1 MIASCKK
8 TFYNFKKGEKYKISG
23 IFSVFEKDDFIS
35 IDGDNVTCRFRLNKS
50 TDYID
55 DYIGTNESYFYNYF
69 TILKEERKQKLKKI
83 DNSKI

>member
-8 TFYNFKKGEKYKISG
+8 TFYNFKKGENYKIGG

-35 IDGDNVTCRFRLNKS
+35 LIDTNVIARFRLNKS

-55 DYIGTNESYFYNYF
+55 DYIGSNESYFYDYF

>member
-8 TFYNFKKGEKYKISG
+8 TFYNFKKNENYKIDG
-23 IFSVFEKDDFIS
+23 IHSIFEKDDFITL
-35 IDGDNVTCRFRLNKS
+35 IDNQVTARFRLNKS

-55 DYIGTNESYFYNYF
+55 DYIGSDEYYFYDYF

-83 DNSKI
+83 DKSKI

>member
-8 TFYNFKKGEKYKISG
+8 TFYNFKKGYNYKIDG
-23 IFSVFEKDDFIS
+23 IHSIFEKDDFIS
-35 IDGDNVTCRFRLNKS
+35 IKDDYVLCRFRLNKS
-50 TDYID
+50 TEYID
-55 DYIGTNESYFYNYF
+55 NYIGSNESYFYDYF